1 MQTGRRLLAC
11 YKVPVEVLC
20 DWSPAESGLDEI
32 AESMSVG
39 EAICTKGEAINLVH
53 RSRVVTLYL
62 QNVHLNVV
70 PSFIDSVGY

>member
-1 MQTGRRLLAC
+1 MPTGRRLLAC

-20 DWSPAESGLDEI
+20 DWSPAKSGLDEI

-53 RSRVVTLYL
+53 RWSVVTLCL
-62 QNVHLNVV
+62 QKVHLNVV
-70 PSFIDSVGY
+70 PPLVGVAM